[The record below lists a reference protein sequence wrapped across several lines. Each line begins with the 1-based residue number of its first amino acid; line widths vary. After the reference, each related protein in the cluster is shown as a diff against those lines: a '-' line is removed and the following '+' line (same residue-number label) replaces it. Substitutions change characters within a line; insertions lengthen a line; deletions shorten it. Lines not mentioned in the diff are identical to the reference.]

1 MKPHQIEALEISLLL
16 EAIYQRY
23 GYDFRNY
30 AAASIQR
37 RITRFLM
44 SSGRPSI
51 SALIP
56 EVIHDP
62 SFFQQLLLG
71 LSITVTEMFRDPL
84 MFRSLRET
92 VLPFMKSFPSFKIW
106 HAGCATGQEAYSLSI
121 VLEEE
126 GLNHRATIYAT
137 DFNDEALDVA
147 RKGIYEKEHIEQYSE
162 NYVVSGGKRSFADYY
177 HEKYD
182 AVIMRKSLK
191 ERIIFANHNLATDS
205 VFSEIHLIFCRNVLI
220 YFDRE
225 LQKKVLNLF
234 WDCLPYNGFLCLGT
248 RESLAFSGL
257 EDKFMPV
264 DKKYKIFQKKEIQ

>member
-37 RITRFLM
+37 RINGFLV
-44 SSGRPSI
+44 SSGQPSI

-56 EVIHDP
+56 AVIHDP
-62 SFFQQLLLG
+62 SFFQHLLLG
-71 LSITVTEMFRDPL
+71 LSITVTEMFRDPP
-84 MFRSLRET
+84 MFKSLRET
-92 VLPFMKSFPSFKIW
+92 VLPFLKSFPSFKIW

-121 VLEEE
+121 LLEEE

-162 NYVVSGGKRSFADYY
+162 NYVQSGGKLSFADYF

-182 AVIMRKSLK
+182 AVIMRKNLK

-205 VFSEIHLIFCRNVLI
+205 AFSEIHLIFCRNVLI
-220 YFDRE
+220 YFDKK

-234 WDCLPYNGFLCLGT
+234 WECLPHNGFLCLGS

-264 DKKYKIFQKKEIQ
+264 DKKNKIFQKKEIG